1 MSKAKRWRGRLVR
14 SERLTSGCSL
24 ALGETSFEGGSA
36 VGEFG
41 TEIGKSSFV
50 STVVEGSSTILVEV
64 FFLTWSKCLLTLLP
78 SVSSTINEAG
88 PVLE

>member
-1 MSKAKRWRGRLVR
+1 MR
-14 SERLTSGCSL
+14 SERLSSGCSL
-24 ALGETSFEGGSA
+24 SLGGTSFGGGSA
-36 VGEFG
+36 VREFG

-50 STVVEGSSTILVEV
+50 STVVGGSSTMLVEV

-78 SVSSTINEAG
+78 SVRSTVNEAG